1 MVLVKIDNLGNHVWN
16 KTYGGSDSETV
27 NSMLVTGDGGYALV
41 GYTSSFGAGDRDGWL
56 LKIDSVGNLLW
67 NQTYGGIGFDSI
79 NSLQIGEQG
88 EYLLS
93 GFSTSEGEVDTD
105 MLLIKFAKDGL
116 IPEFVFPVGYVVG
129 GIVAVICGVLLVF
142 FLRRK

>member
-27 NSMLVTGDGGYALV
+27 NSMLVTGDGGYDLV
-41 GYTSSFGAGDRDGWL
+41 GYTYSFGAGDRDGWL